1 MHGCSLDEA
10 MQIGKS
16 RVRGEHMK
24 RAAIIIEVVA
34 GLSMCAWSLGQST
47 DKPATGQAAQTA
59 PAAAQAAAPGGK
71 RAPAAKTQPEF
82 EAYKAAIALTDPSA
96 VEKAAGDFATKF
108 PDSELRVMIYKSAM
122 QKYQQANNG
131 DKMMEMAEKALTFD
145 PDDPEAL
152 VGIAQV
158 IAERTRDT
166 DLDRDQR
173 LAESKKDAEHAL
185 VTIDTDIPT
194 SGYPPEQLANYK
206 GFLKSEAYAVLGKLA
221 CDAKNWPEAETELR
235 KSIDALP
242 QQPDSIAVLR
252 LAVALDMQNKI
263 PEAIKY
269 ADQAIDL
276 TKAQPDSGVGKAAR
290 EEKDRLSKLSGG
302 TAPGQSAAPP
312 KN

>member
-1 MHGCSLDEA
+1 
-10 MQIGKS
+10 
-16 RVRGEHMK
+16 MK

-34 GLSMCAWSLGQST
+34 VLSMCAWSLGQSS

-59 PAAAQAAAPGGK
+59 PAAGQAAAPAGK
-71 RAPAAKTQPEF
+71 RAPAAKTTPEF
-82 EAYKAAIALTDPSA
+82 EAYKAAIALTDPA
-96 VEKAAGDFATKF
+96 AEEKAAGDFATKF

-122 QKYQQANNG
+122 QKYQVANNG
-131 DKMMEMAEKALTFD
+131 EKMMEMAQKALTFD
-145 PDDPEAL
+145 ADDPEAL

-173 LAESKKDAEHAL
+173 LAEAKKDAERSL
-185 VTIDTDIPT
+185 LTIDTDIPT
-194 SGYPPEQLANYK
+194 SGYPPEQLAAYK

-221 CDAKNWPEAETELR
+221 CDAKSWPEAETDLR

-290 EEKDRLSKLSGG
+290 EEKDRLSKLSSG
-302 TAPGQSAAPP
+302 TAPGQNAAPP

>member
-1 MHGCSLDEA
+1 
-10 MQIGKS
+10 
-16 RVRGEHMK
+16 MK

-34 GLSMCAWSLGQST
+34 VLSMCAWSLGQSS

-59 PAAAQAAAPGGK
+59 PAAGQAAAPAGK
-71 RAPAAKTQPEF
+71 RAPAAKTTPEF
-82 EAYKAAIALTDPSA
+82 EAYKAAIALTDPA
-96 VEKAAGDFATKF
+96 AEEKAAGDFATKF

-122 QKYQQANNG
+122 QKYQAANNG
-131 DKMMEMAEKALTFD
+131 ERMMEMAQKALTFD
-145 PDDPEAL
+145 ADDPEAL

-173 LAESKKDAEHAL
+173 LAEAKKDAERSL
-185 VTIDTDIPT
+185 LTIDTDIPT
-194 SGYPPEQLANYK
+194 SGYPPEQLAAYK

-221 CDAKNWPEAETELR
+221 CDAKSWPEAETDLR

-290 EEKDRLSKLSGG
+290 EEKDRLSKLSSG
-302 TAPGQSAAPP
+302 TAPGQNAAPP